1 MRVFRIVGLFILV
14 MVARPAFA
22 QVDTLP
28 TPVVPVKIDT
38 PLRIKNLN
46 PFITLHVDSALSYQL
61 QINKEA
67 TKYYWYLKSSPFG
80 LKINK
85 DNGLLSFKPDR
96 SYFLSG
102 KLKYDVEYSVKLGVQ
117 NLSDPTDRVDTSF
130 VIIFFNTEVIQPK
143 VKFTVSNSLIVDE
156 GSNVNFDV
164 LCESGNFPIED
175 ILFSSNIPISNYK
188 LVKHCD
194 EKFSWDVPYD
204 FVSQDDEGKQKTVIL
219 TFIGSTRTKVRDT
232 ATIKIVVRDALNYPR
247 AVQEHAAVDST
258 IKDYVLRLQY
268 VFFQLD
274 RKVKKTKGART
285 GFDLTAASTAL
296 TGTILNTSANKSS
309 QNTGK
314 VLPSVGV
321 ALTPIK
327 EATSPQKSVEQNQ
340 ATIIRAAIK
349 RLQYMRND
357 NMLIGEKDPD
367 VAKKTAKLRE
377 ELRQVQVQLVDVPI
391 DAAMTMSEKELND
404 YFNSPK
410 VNRKYRMKR

>member
-1 MRVFRIVGLFILV
+1 MRIFRIVCLFITV
-14 MVARPAFA
+14 FAARPALA

-28 TPVVPVKIDT
+28 TSVTPVKLDT

-46 PFITLHVDSALSYQL
+46 PFITLHVDSILSYQL
-61 QINKEA
+61 QINKDA
-67 TKYYWYLKSSPFG
+67 SKYYWYLKNSPLG

-85 DNGLLSFKPDR
+85 DNGLLSFRPDR

-130 VIIFFNTEVIQPK
+130 TLIFYNTEVIQPK
-143 VKFTVSNSLIVDE
+143 VKFTVSNTLVVDE
-156 GSNVNFDV
+156 GQNVSFDV

-175 ILFSSNIPISNYK
+175 ISFSSSIPITNYK

-204 FVSQDDEGKQKTVIL
+204 FVSADDEGKQKVVIL
-219 TFIGSTRTKVRDT
+219 TFIGATRTKVRDT
-232 ATIKIVVRDALNYPR
+232 AIMKITVKDALNYPR
-247 AVQEHAAVDST
+247 AVQEHGAVDST

-285 GFDLTAASTAL
+285 GFDLTAATTAL
-296 TGTILNTSANKSS
+296 TGTILNTSSSKSS

-340 ATIIRAAIK
+340 ATVIRAAIK

-367 VAKKTAKLRE
+367 IGKKTVKLRE